1 MQLPALI
8 ERLKRRAL
16 SPEPLTRRALV
27 PAGQR
32 PVYEEEAPPSLRR
45 LVAAGLLTIVISF
58 GGFFGWAFAASLD
71 SAAIA
76 PGTVIVDSRRKT
88 ISHLEGGILQEILV
102 SEGDRVK
109 AGDVLFRLDDAF
121 PRSTLE
127 QLRSQKVGALA
138 KLTRLRAEIDGADT
152 VIWPP
157 EIDRSVTWIA
167 SVISAEEHLFVSR
180 RQEHEAKLEILEKRI
195 VQYNE
200 LARSLE
206 QQQGANGRQL
216 ALVSEQLHAVRD
228 LYEKGYER
236 KTRVVELEVQAAD
249 LEGRASELDSKRAEA
264 AQLAAAARLEIA
276 TTETERQSQIAAEMQ
291 EAQLIL
297 ADVADRL
304 ISAENVLNRVE
315 IRAPEDGLITDLRFH
330 TIGSTVGAGE
340 PIVDL
345 VPFDDR
351 MIVEAHVAPR
361 NIDSI
366 YVGLPV
372 RVRLTAYN
380 QRTLPPLDGELRYVS
395 ADQQTDERTG
405 DPYFVARVS
414 IDPESVAANPE
425 VQLHPGMPAEVII
438 VTGERKVIDY
448 LAAPLLDSM
457 RRAFKE
463 E

>member
-1 MQLPALI
+1 
-8 ERLKRRAL
+8 
-16 SPEPLTRRALV
+16 
-27 PAGQR
+27 
-32 PVYEEEAPPSLRR
+32 
-45 LVAAGLLTIVISF
+45 
-58 GGFFGWAFAASLD
+58 
-71 SAAIA
+71 
-76 PGTVIVDSRRKT
+76 
-88 ISHLEGGILQEILV
+88 
-102 SEGDRVK
+102 
-109 AGDVLFRLDDAF
+109 
-121 PRSTLE
+121 
-127 QLRSQKVGALA
+127 
-138 KLTRLRAEIDGADT
+138 
-152 VIWPP
+152 
-157 EIDRSVTWIA
+157 
-167 SVISAEEHLFVSR
+167 
-180 RQEHEAKLEILEKRI
+180 
-195 VQYNE
+195 
-200 LARSLE
+200 
-206 QQQGANGRQL
+206 
-216 ALVSEQLHAVRD
+216 
-228 LYEKGYER
+228 
-236 KTRVVELEVQAAD
+236 VVELEVQAAD

>member
-1 MQLPALI
+1 MQLAALMM
-8 ERLKRRAL
+8 RLKRLAL

-27 PAGQR
+27 PAR
-32 PVYEEEAPPSLRR
+32 PRPMDDEEPAPSLRR
-45 LVAAGLLTIVISF
+45 LVAAGLLTIVVSF

-121 PRSTLE
+121 ARSTLE

-138 KLTRLRAEIDGADT
+138 KLTRLRAEIEEADAVT
-152 VIWPP
+152 WPP
-157 EIDRSVTWIA
+157 ELDRSVPWIG
-167 SVISAEEHLFVSR
+167 SVISAEEHLFASR
-180 RQEHEAKLEILEKRI
+180 QQEHAAKIEILEKRI
-195 VQYNE
+195 EQYHE
-200 LARSLE
+200 LVGSLE
-206 QQQGANGRQL
+206 QQQDANGRQL
-216 ALVSEQLHAVRD
+216 ALVREQLKAVRD

-264 AQLAAAARLEIA
+264 AQLGAAARLEIA

-291 EAQLIL
+291 EAQLAL

-304 ISAENVLNRVE
+304 ISAENVLGRVE

-361 NIDSI
+361 NIDTI
-366 YVGLPV
+366 FVGLPV

-380 QRTLPPLDGELRYVS
+380 QRTLPPLDGELRYVA

-414 IDPESVAANPE
+414 IDPDSIAANPE